1 MTETKKKILVVSHE
15 PIQPNMAGPPI
26 RMLEIARALG
36 AEFPTTLAVPGGME
50 LENEPFQFAQYNPAI
65 LKQLCLSHDVVILAG
80 FLLPCYPFLK
90 NMSAALVLD
99 IYDPVIFEY
108 LELNLG
114 QKPEKQKEIFDEL
127 IDSFALQMSWGDFF
141 ICADDF
147 QRAMWVGM
155 LISGNR
161 INPLTFSEDRTLRSL
176 IDLVPFGLP
185 SQEPEKRKNV
195 LKGAYPGIEKDD
207 FVVLWG
213 GGIYDWLD
221 PLTAV
226 RAMDLVSRKN
236 PKVKLFF
243 MGCKY
248 PNPVVVMSSIAQTI
262 NLSDSL
268 ELSGKS
274 VFFNDWVPYAERA
287 DYLLEADIG
296 LNTHPRSIETDFA
309 YRSRILDYIWA
320 ELPILTT
327 RGGALSDIVA
337 EKQFGL
343 TVDYGDPEDLADKIL
358 KMADGEIPLNAFKE
372 NIRKHRYEFS
382 WAEAVEPLKGFC
394 REAKKR
400 LDKAFLIEKISVA
413 HPAYFLKRFRAV
425 LAEKGGAYLVRH
437 SAIFLLR
444 RCFLAARDT
453 RKLLES
459 NLTLIQLHEG
469 SLSGGKTILKKIICR
484 LMNLTI
490 RVFHKIERTF
500 GIWAYHLTPPS
511 ER

>member
-1 MTETKKKILVVSHE
+1 MKKVLVVSHE

-36 AEFPTTLAVPGGME
+36 SEFQTTLAVPGGME

-65 LKQLCLSHDVVILAG
+65 LKQLCASHDAVILAG
-80 FLLPCYPFLK
+80 FLLPYYPFLK
-90 NMSAALVLD
+90 NTPATLVLD

-108 LELNLG
+108 LELNQG
-114 QKPEKQKEIFDEL
+114 QKPEKQKETFDEL
-127 IDSFALQMSWGDFF
+127 IDCFALQMSLGDFF

-147 QRAMWVGM
+147 QRGMWVGM

-161 INPLTFSEDRTLRSL
+161 INPMTFREDRTLRSL

-185 SQEPEKRKNV
+185 SQEPDKRKNV

-236 PKVKLFF
+236 PKIKLFF

-248 PNPVVVMSSIAQTI
+248 PNAAVVMSSIAQTI

-268 ELSGKS
+268 GLTGKS
-274 VFFNDWVPYAERA
+274 VFFNDWVAYADRA
-287 DYLLEADIG
+287 DYLLESDIG
-296 LNTHPRSIETDFA
+296 LNTHPRSIETDFS

-327 RGGALSDIVA
+327 RGGALSDLVE
-337 EKQFGL
+337 EKEFGL
-343 TVDYGDPEDLADKIL
+343 TVDYDDPEGLADKIL
-358 KMADGEIPLNAFKE
+358 KMAAGEISLDAFKE
-372 NIRKHRYEFS
+372 NIRKHRDEFS
-382 WAEAVEPLKGFC
+382 WAKAVEPLRGFC
-394 REAKKR
+394 RRAEKR
-400 LDKAFLIEKISVA
+400 LDKPFLIEKISIP
-413 HPAYFLKRFRAV
+413 HPAYYLKRIRAV
-425 LAEKGGAYLVRH
+425 WAEKGGAALFKY
-437 SAIFLLR
+437 SFIFLLR
-444 RCFLAARDT
+444 TVILFARNAHTFLEAHR
-453 RKLLES
+453 RQ
-459 NLTLIQLHEG
+459 IQPQPD
-469 SLSGGKTILKKIICR
+469 SPPGGKTLLKKILCR
-484 LMNLTI
+484 AMNLAI
-490 RVFHKIERTF
+490 RIFYKIERAF
-500 GIWAYHLTPPS
+500 GIWAYRLLPPS